1 MWLITPIGFYSIVC
15 KPGDA
20 EAETLT
26 IRARVKSDLE
36 ALRQEYLPSLGT
48 ISEDAGT
55 DYRFR
60 AKAKRDEVG
69 KALAQLVQQL
79 DYENFKDEVAN
90 KQGKHRA
97 QIYHEVWDVLFRL
110 QHNMR

>member
-26 IRARVKSDLE
+26 IRARVKTDLE

-48 ISEDAGT
+48 IAEDAGT
-55 DYRFR
+55 DYGFR

-69 KALAQLVQQL
+69 KALAQMVQQL
-79 DYENFKDEVAN
+79 DYENFKNEVAN
-90 KQGKHRA
+90 KQGKYRA
-97 QIYHEVWDVLFRL
+97 QVYHKVWDVLYTL
-110 QHNMR
+110 QRNMR

>member
-20 EAETLT
+20 EAKTLT

-60 AKAKRDEVG
+60 AKAKRDEVE
-69 KALAQLVQQL
+69 KALALMVQQL

-90 KQGKHRA
+90 KQGKYRA
-97 QIYHEVWDVLFRL
+97 QVYHKVWDVLFTL
-110 QHNMR
+110 QRNIG

>member
-20 EAETLT
+20 EAKNLT

-60 AKAKRDEVG
+60 AKAKREEVE
-69 KALAQLVQQL
+69 KALPLMVQQL

-90 KQGKHRA
+90 KQGKYRA
-97 QIYHEVWDVLFRL
+97 QVYHKVWDVLFTL
-110 QHNMR
+110 QRNIG